1 MEEYHPHDLV
11 DAHCTIDVLMA
22 DIYSVQTKIFLN
34 LFVVPYYLSLHVEH
48 MYVTSELGNVCT
60 KSFAYFKFNLVPST
74 LFLWAMR
81 AFFIIHRSINTLD
94 QVELEMCHYFKRHKQ
109 LTASMLPQLIYR
121 PRITKMKYFILQ
133 NGTGII
139 RECLST
145 TAANAHVII
154 DDDGDHSDSF
164 DDYFYE
170 IIEISDDD

>member
-1 MEEYHPHDLV
+1 
-11 DAHCTIDVLMA
+11 MA
-22 DIYSVQTKIFLN
+22 GVYSVQTKIFIN

-48 MYVTSELGNVCT
+48 MYATSELGNACIKIISSGF
-60 KSFAYFKFNLVPST
+60 KSCACFKFNLVPST

-81 AFFIIHRSINTLD
+81 AFFIIHRSINMPD

-133 NGTGII
+133 NATGII

-154 DDDGDHSDSF
+154 DDDGD
-164 DDYFYE
+164 FYE